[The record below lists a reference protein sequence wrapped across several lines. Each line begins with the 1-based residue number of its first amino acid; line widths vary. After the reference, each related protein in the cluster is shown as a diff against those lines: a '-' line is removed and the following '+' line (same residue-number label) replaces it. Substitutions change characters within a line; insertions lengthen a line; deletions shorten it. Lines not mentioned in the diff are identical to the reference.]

1 MRFSFFLIQG
11 QDDLHTSDAFAV
23 NEPSFNIGDFVTV
36 DEVSEDVEEMSPDPQ
51 SSSSSSGTKATQSSD
66 ASSAPKQT
74 STRFLKDSKS
84 SASSSSKSTKD
95 HVKRSSSSILNSSKP
110 SRSLSSSS
118 FLSLET
124 SPSSCHKAQ
133 QSKTKSSSCGSRS
146 SSTARE
152 KGKMLSAAVSVER
165 LPVSQRRAAKESV
178 VAKSDHKVSA
188 EGIAAKSGES
198 ETKIEKSSEMLP
210 PAQTQRSGL
219 NQDQN
224 VETGLKDT
232 ALKDPGKGKEKKEE
246 EEEEEED
253 DGEKYEILDSFDH
266 RTNENI
272 DDLDQ
277 VGSSDTKTPEPESLR
292 EENLLVL
299 DSVDDD
305 QACSEKVVDSSAE
318 DKGAAVQEERYLVED
333 GRSTVKQLS
342 QEGIQVGNTS
352 DDKSAVEDST
362 IKYQQ
367 VNNEDSFQV
376 LDEGIQQGA
385 RDKGDVKR
393 TQHTEEEVPAVMTS
407 AESCKP
413 SKDVEEPDDQI
424 QKDEDQPPKVCDNKD
439 SDVTEQETFEI
450 LDSIDDQ
457 TTMDQN
463 TEALSDQMS
472 TDITRIEEEVDAFKV
487 VDSVKDQP
495 TTTESESDNKKPD
508 ATPRTDDRSSKRSGL
523 RTRASK
529 SEEKIKSP
537 EKQDRMVKRSE
548 TPRDTT
554 AGLPKKDQDPEEEK
568 VSKMVDSIKEELVQ
582 EAAST
587 ERTDRRRS
595 GRGKKEDK
603 MTLNL
608 TEASEKA
615 DEDEEASYEILD
627 SVGDETA
634 TEEPAVMT
642 RSTRGRRGRTTK
654 KDQTK
659 EEDTPT
665 RRRRTPARESQEKT
679 PKMKKE
685 ASPKENSPT
694 KKSDITVREEI
705 DEDATYEIL
714 DSVEDEVPKDDRPS
728 TGGKRKRGRPK
739 KAVKSTR
746 KDSVTLKGDKDASA
760 KEADDEEKVSYQ
772 ILDSVEDEMV
782 KDHPPTEESHKTE
795 EEEPLYQIV
804 DSVEDDQVQE
814 ELTTEVSER
823 GTKETSKTKDETCP
837 KEVEAAV
844 KEDSPTC
851 RTIVEASEKVVTKDL
866 DHEGTSTT
874 TALTSALVNLDEVSD
889 EEEDYPDDI
898 AEEEELRER
907 MAAAKEKQLTTEEGR
922 KEKVREQEEEVE
934 VDTKELVTLDEVE
947 ANKAG
952 EEKEQMRPESNGE
965 IPAGELQ
972 GLVTLDQIVEEVDEK
987 VEARPPIKDGQSV
1000 DSAPQVKYRFGIRVR
1015 NIEV

>member
-1 MRFSFFLIQG
+1 MRLTILLLFQS
-11 QDDLHTSDAFAV
+11 QDDVTDVFLSTEEQPLNLS
-23 NEPSFNIGDFVTV
+23 DFVTV
-36 DEVSEDVEEMSPDPQ
+36 DEVGDDVEE
-51 SSSSSSGTKATQSSD
+51 TY
-66 ASSAPKQT
+66 
-74 STRFLKDSKS
+74 
-84 SASSSSKSTKD
+84 
-95 HVKRSSSSILNSSKP
+95 
-110 SRSLSSSS
+110 
-118 FLSLET
+118 
-124 SPSSCHKAQ
+124 
-133 QSKTKSSSCGSRS
+133 
-146 SSTARE
+146 
-152 KGKMLSAAVSVER
+152 
-165 LPVSQRRAAKESV
+165 
-178 VAKSDHKVSA
+178 
-188 EGIAAKSGES
+188 
-198 ETKIEKSSEMLP
+198 
-210 PAQTQRSGL
+210 PAQEASRGQG
-219 NQDQN
+219 D
-224 VETGLKDT
+224 
-232 ALKDPGKGKEKKEE
+232 AKKRKREE
-246 EEEEEED
+246 E
-253 DGEKYEILDSFDH
+253 
-266 RTNENI
+266 
-272 DDLDQ
+272 
-277 VGSSDTKTPEPESLR
+277 
-292 EENLLVL
+292 
-299 DSVDDD
+299 
-305 QACSEKVVDSSAE
+305 
-318 DKGAAVQEERYLVED
+318 
-333 GRSTVKQLS
+333 
-342 QEGIQVGNTS
+342 
-352 DDKSAVEDST
+352 
-362 IKYQQ
+362 
-367 VNNEDSFQV
+367 
-376 LDEGIQQGA
+376 
-385 RDKGDVKR
+385 
-393 TQHTEEEVPAVMTS
+393 S
-407 AESCKP
+407 AESCKSP
-413 SKDVEEPDDQI
+413 KDVEEPDDQI
-424 QKDEDQPPKVCDNKD
+424 PKDEDQPIKVCSIKD

-450 LDSIDDQ
+450 LIIDNQ
-457 TTMDQN
+457 AIMDHHSQN

-508 ATPRTDDRSSKRSGL
+508 ATPRRDDRSSKRSGL

-548 TPRDTT
+548 TPQDTT
-554 AGLPKKDQDPEEEK
+554 AGLPKKDQDTEEEK
-568 VSKMVDSIKEELVQ
+568 VSEMVDSIKEELVQ

-679 PKMKKE
+679 PKMEKE

-814 ELTTEVSER
+814 ELTTEVS
-823 GTKETSKTKDETCP
+823 KDETCP
-837 KEVEAAV
+837 KEEA
-844 KEDSPTC
+844 PTC
-851 RTIVEASEKVVTKDL
+851 STIVLEASEKVVAEDL
-866 DHEGTSTT
+866 ESGNDPSGAEESGVDLKKEDTSTT
-874 TALTSALVNLDEVSD
+874 KSQGDAATPAEEKNQQSSGKSDTIAVNSALLNLDEVKD
-889 EEEDYPDDI
+889 EEDDYPKDT
-898 AEEEELRER
+898 AEAEELRAR
-907 MAAAKEKQLTTEEGR
+907 QAAAEEKQLAKEQER
-922 KEKVREQEEEVE
+922 KTRETDGREQRSRSERGKEQEV
-934 VDTKELVTLDEVE
+934 VDSTEPVTLDEVGAE
-947 ANKAG
+947 EAG
-952 EEKEQMRPESNGE
+952 EETVAQCRELDVE
-965 IPAGELQ
+965 IRSGELQ
-972 GLVTLDQIVEEVDEK
+972 GLVTLDETKEGEVEQSTLEP
-987 VEARPPIKDGQSV
+987 RPPIKEDHTV
-1000 DSAPQVKYRFGIRVR
+1000 EVKLNKTNVKCTEIKCTA
-1015 NIEV
+1015 